1 MQDFLT
7 IVKKRLNTNVAMNA
21 LCISVFIASAI
32 VIIAALFFLFR
43 GYAVSGWVFLAGL
56 GVAIAAWS
64 AMWFKQKKDIR
75 EAAIFTDSHFELKDA
90 VISAIDFQ
98 ESERAEKYKDLQFAQ
113 TEEKMK
119 GLKPD
124 QIPLTLSRKLLV
136 GSAVSLVVAS
146 SLSFIPPS
154 QEILDKQA
162 KEKQVSERTAEV
174 KEKLKEEV
182 EKLIEDLSEEEKAL
196 IDPDQ
201 IRKWVEDLKPTA
213 EERKAML
220 NIARAKQQIQK
231 QIQKLENR
239 KNEALLKAAGL
250 KLKESSMSKARRAGE
265 AMSQKDFEAVKKA
278 LEEFKLEKEKKE
290 ELKDEIQK
298 LAEKL
303 KKGNELT
310 EEEREKLMQKLKEK
324 LAEMRELTKRMAQA
338 AEDAEG
344 GENMDGENMDEMM
357 DELDF
362 DDLPDDFPLD
372 RLMELLDRQAM
383 DMQELMDGQM
393 LDGEPMSAEELL
405 ELLEMLEEMEEGL
418 EYMQGEMDDMEARRM
433 LRERLKG
440 LRGAMGQAQGFAQGK
455 SKSLRLN
462 MPGGKKPGQGTD
474 DRRRK
479 ERDEDIDNKNL
490 TKIKGQQGKGPVQRK
505 VEAADSGTG
514 TSRRKGTAQQRDY
527 QKQMSSYLN
536 RDDIPE
542 DMKQAMR
549 QYYQDIH
556 DVKQAEK

>member
-1 MQDFLT
+1 MQEFLDT
-7 IVKKRLNTNVAMNA
+7 VKKRLNKGVALNA
-21 LCISVFIASAI
+21 LCIAVLIASMI
-32 VIIAALFFLFR
+32 VIISALFYLFR
-43 GYAVSGWVFLAGL
+43 GYAVSGWVFFSGL
-56 GVAIAAWS
+56 YVAVGAWLT
-64 AMWFKQKKDIR
+64 MWYLQKKDIR
-75 EAAIFTDSHFELKDA
+75 QAAIFTDKYYELKDA
-90 VISAIDFQ
+90 VISAISFK
-98 ESERAEKYKDLQFAQ
+98 ESKKEEKYKDLQYAQ
-113 TEEKMK
+113 TEDRMK
-119 GLKPD
+119 SLDPGG
-124 QIPLTLSRKLLV
+124 IPLPLPRKLLI
-136 GSAVSLVVAS
+136 GSAVSLVIAS

-162 KEKQVSERTAEV
+162 KEKEISDRTAQI

-182 EKLIEDLSEEEKAL
+182 ERLIDGLSDDEKAL
-196 IDPDQ
+196 IDPDK
-201 IRKWVEDLKPTA
+201 IRKWVEDMEPTMK
-213 EERKAML
+213 EREAML
-220 NIARAKQQIQK
+220 NIARAKQEIQK

-239 KNEALLKAAGL
+239 KDEALLKVAGM

-278 LEEFKLEKEKKE
+278 LDEFKLGKEKKE

-303 KKGNELT
+303 KQGEKLT

-338 AEDAEG
+338 ADEQEG
-344 GENMDGENMDEMM
+344 LGDGDMG
-357 DELDF
+357 ELDDF
-362 DDLPDDFPLD
+362 ELDDLPEDFPMD
-372 RLMELLDRQAM
+372 QLMELLDKRAM
-383 DMQELMDGQM
+383 EMQDEMDGEM

-418 EYMQGEMDDMEARRM
+418 DEMQGEMDEMEARRK
-433 LRERLKG
+433 LRARLKG
-440 LRGAMGQAQGFAQGK
+440 LRGAMGRAQGFAQGK
-455 SKSLRLN
+455 SKTLGLA
-462 MPGGKKPGQGTD
+462 GGKKPGVGTD
-474 DRRRK
+474 QTRRN
-479 ERDEDIDNKNL
+479 ERDKDIDNDNFS
-490 TKIKGQQGKGPVQRK
+490 KIKGKQGQGPVQRK

-514 TSRRKGTAQQRDY
+514 TSRRKGTAIQRDY

-556 DVKQAEK
+556 DLEQVEE